1 MRARDEGGWHKN
13 PFLIF
18 LGSNGSGTCA
28 THPFCLSPPSQNL
41 LIPTFPQNFCS
52 GLGENLQN
60 TTDLARRWQIG
71 NQANWESWPGILV
84 EFFTTLRQQLL
95 SIF

>member
-18 LGSNGSGTCA
+18 LGSKGPGTCA
-28 THPFCLSPPSQNL
+28 THPFFLSPPSQNL
-41 LIPTFPQNFCS
+41 VIPTFSQNLCT

-71 NQANWESWPGILV
+71 NQANCESWPGILV
-84 EFFTTLRQQLL
+84 EFFYNFAAT
-95 SIF
+95 IFEYF